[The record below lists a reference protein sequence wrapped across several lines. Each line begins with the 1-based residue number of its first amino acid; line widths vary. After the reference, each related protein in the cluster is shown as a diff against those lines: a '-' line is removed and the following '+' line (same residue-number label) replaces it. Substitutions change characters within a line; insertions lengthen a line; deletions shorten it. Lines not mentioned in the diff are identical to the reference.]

1 MPLPLVAAG
10 LAGVLVESLPSIASW
25 IFGDK
30 TGKAVEVVTGAAR
43 QVFGTD
49 DPASLERVLAADPAK
64 ALEFKRIVLEAEGQ
78 ERERQHQ
85 ETLARIVDVQNAR
98 GTQVELAKSGS
109 PLSWSAAVVSVMA
122 VAAFVGLLIAIFVF
136 SGDIPPALKDVFLL
150 LIGAA
155 ISGYNQVLNYYLGS
169 SSGSAVKDSALRQ
182 IAGK

>member
-30 TGKAVEVVTGAAR
+30 TGKAVEVVTGAAK

-49 DPASLERVLAADPAK
+49 DPASLERALAADPAK

-109 PLSWSAAVVSVMA
+109 PLSWSAAVVSILA
-122 VAAFVGLLIAIFVF
+122 VSAFVGLLIAIFMF

-169 SSGSAVKDSALRQ
+169 SSGSAVKDNALRQ